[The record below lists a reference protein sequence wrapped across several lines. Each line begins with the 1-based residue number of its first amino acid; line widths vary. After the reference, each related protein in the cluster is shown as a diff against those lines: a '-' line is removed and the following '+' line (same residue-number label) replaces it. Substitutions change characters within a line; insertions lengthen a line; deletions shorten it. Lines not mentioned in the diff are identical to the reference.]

1 MKAGGSVLIAVVIAA
16 VGIGFYA
23 GRKTAQPPAATREA
37 GEAHSGEH
45 AEAGGELTL
54 TPEAQRRFDVQFAA
68 AQVRSLGQTIQAT
81 GSVQANGS
89 RVAQIRAIA
98 RGRIDSVY
106 VRLGDR
112 VRAGQR
118 LLVYDNVDLGDAIGQ
133 YLSALADLQKA
144 TAEAEVSKRALERA
158 RNLVDLG
165 AIARAEYQR
174 REAEH
179 KYALATIESRRAEAA
194 KIEEKLHRF
203 GMTDAEIVKLDPRAG
218 LEYHRERSHSTLAAP
233 FSGVITQLR
242 AAPGETIGPESEV
255 MTIADLSTVW
265 VLADLYEKDIHAV
278 REGQQAEVIVPSYP
292 DRVFTGVISY
302 VSDVLDTN
310 TRTAKVRVEVPNP
323 QDLLK
328 LEMFATVRIPAPAS
342 RSAVAIPA
350 AAVQNVD
357 GTAVAFVKTAGGR
370 FEKRMLKLGQSSG
383 DWVEILEGIQAGEV
397 VITEGSFLL
406 KSEAKKGELGHH
418 HEE

>member
-1 MKAGGSVLIAVVIAA
+1 MKSRTPVLIAVLIAA
-16 VGIGFYA
+16 VGIAYYA
-23 GRKTAQPPAATREA
+23 GRKSVQPPAAREA
-37 GEAHSGEH
+37 GDAHSTEH
-45 AEAGGELTL
+45 AEHAGELTL
-54 TPEAQRRFDVQFAA
+54 TPEAQRRFDVQFATA
-68 AQVRSLGQTIQAT
+68 EVRPLGQAIQAT

-89 RVAQIRAIA
+89 RVAHIRAIA

-118 LLVYDNVDLGDAIGQ
+118 LLVYDNAELGEAIGQ

-144 TAEAEVSKRALERA
+144 TAETEVSKRALERA
-158 RNLVDLG
+158 QSLVDLG

-179 KYALATIESRRAEAA
+179 KYALATVESRRAEAA

-203 GMTDAEIVKLDPRAG
+203 GMTDAEIGKLDPRAG
-218 LEYHRERSHSTLAAP
+218 LEYHREQSHSTLTAP
-233 FSGVITQLR
+233 FSGVITQFS
-242 AAPGETIGPESEV
+242 AAPGETIGPETEL

-278 REGQQAEVIVPSYP
+278 REGQRAEVFVPSYP
-292 DRVFTGVISY
+292 GRVFAGVISY
-302 VSDVLDTN
+302 VSDVLDAN

-323 QDLLK
+323 EDLLK

-357 GTAVAFVKTAGGR
+357 GATVAFVKTAADR
-370 FEKRMLKLGQSSG
+370 FEKRTLKLGQRSG
-383 DWVEILEGIQAGEV
+383 DWVEIIDGIKAGEV
-397 VITEGSFLL
+397 VVTEGSFLL
-406 KSEAKKGELGHH
+406 KSEARKGDLGHH